1 MSKRFTEPRRWLVY
15 VGCSQLLTLPLCSLA
30 APALGDD
37 PDAARLKIVH
47 TRIVPP
53 VTGKADQLARLA
65 LQTATGTRVKPVER
79 TITGRVIDDQGA
91 GLPGVSIVVKGSQRG
106 STTDAEGNYKLVVP
120 DGATTLTFSFVGYLA
135 QDVAIG
141 NRSTVD
147 VTMKADTKSL
157 DEVVVVGYG
166 TQKKADVTGATAT
179 VTQKEFNAGVINNP
193 LQSVQGKVAG
203 LVIQAPNS
211 DPTNNRPAIRLRGT
225 SSLSAN
231 SEPLIVIDGV
241 AGANLNSV
249 TPEDIER
256 VDVLKDASAAAIYG
270 SRGANGVIV
279 VTTKRGKSGQTQIEY
294 NGYVGVQNV
303 TKNPDVLTADEFR
316 QKAQELGVKAID
328 GGASTDWFK
337 AMEQTAISHNH
348 SVGIS
353 GGSDKFTYRGSLV
366 YLNQPGVVKNSGYD
380 RLNARLNLVQKAFND
395 RLEIQLLASQQFANK
410 KFVDYNAFR
419 AATKM
424 NPTYPVY
431 NADGSFFQLASPQIE
446 EENPVARISQITN
459 DAKEKQTLV
468 NGKISLEV
476 LKGLKVGVNAS
487 LSDFNYFSGYFVP
500 STFRGYANTGKSLG
514 NRFQREV
521 IDKLIESTVSYN
533 TTFGKSSLNVLA
545 GHTYQKLSS
554 EEMFAE
560 NRDFPDIF
568 GYNNLEAGNPL
579 PDGGNTRVVRS
590 NKYEAILV
598 GLLGRVNY
606 SYDEK
611 YLLTANIRRDGSSR
625 FGANNRWGVFPS
637 LSLGWRISQE
647 PFLKNSSV
655 VNDLKI
661 RLGYGVTGNQDG
673 IGDYASRLIFSQSG
687 FYPTNG
693 GFRSAYAF
701 TQNAN
706 PDLKWETSAMTNLGF
721 DFALFNNR
729 VQGSLEFYNKDTRDL
744 LFNYPLSIG
753 QKYGS
758 ENLTAVVGSVLAN
771 VGQVNNRGVELSL
784 TYQVIDKG
792 KFNWQTTLNVAHN
805 RNRIVSLTN
814 DFYKYN
820 TANPTTYGGIGSGQG
835 GFASTFPI
843 VLQEGYPIGQF
854 YTARFLRFDERGNY
868 VYQDNGGGGTDPG
881 GKDRTYL
888 GSSQPYM
895 TLGWNNNFQYG
906 NFDLNFFFRGSL
918 GQKALNG
925 PYLLYANPGNFPGNN
940 VLAYSFESG
949 IGQGVASQ
957 LSSLWIEDAS
967 FIRLDNFR
975 LGYRV
980 PGLTR
985 YVRNPQ
991 VYVSGQNLFV
1001 ITNYRGIDP
1010 ELRTGSSRDVYGGP
1024 GDNSVNLSPGI
1035 DPVSFYPRTRSFV
1048 LGVSVAF

>member
-1 MSKRFTEPRRWLVY
+1 MAAN
-15 VGCSQLLTLPLCSLA
+15 LA
-30 APALGDD
+30 DRA
-37 PDAARLKIVH
+37 I
-47 TRIVPP
+47 
-53 VTGKADQLARLA
+53 
-65 LQTATGTRVKPVER
+65 TGTVVDE
-79 TITGRVIDDQGA
+79 QGA
-91 GLPGVSIVVKGSQRG
+91 VLPGVSIVVKGSQRG
-106 STTDAEGNYKLVVP
+106 TTTDKDGAYRLTIP
-120 DGATTLTFSFVGYLA
+120 DGGVTLTFSFVGYLP
-135 QDVAIG
+135 QDAVVNNQSVVNI
-141 NRSTVD
+141 TLK
-147 VTMKADTKSL
+147 TDTKSL

-166 TQKKADVTGATAT
+166 TQKKADVTGATST
-179 VTQKEFNAGVINNP
+179 VTSKEFNAGVINNP

-203 LVIQAPNS
+203 LVIQSPNS

-241 AGANLNSV
+241 SGANLNSV
-249 TPEDIER
+249 APEDIER

-294 NGYVGVQNV
+294 NGFVGVQNV
-303 TKNPDVLTADEFR
+303 VKNPDVLSADAFR

-328 GGASTDWFK
+328 GGASTNWFK
-337 AMEQTAISHNH
+337 EMEQTAISHNH
-348 SVGIS
+348 SIGIS

-380 RLNARLNLVQKAFND
+380 RLNARLNLTQKAFND
-395 RLEIQLLASQQFANK
+395 RLEVQLLVSQQFSNK

-419 AATKM
+419 AAIKM

-446 EENPVARISQITN
+446 EENPVARLMQIQN
-459 DAKEKQTLV
+459 DAKEKQTLI
-468 NGKISLEV
+468 NGKVSLEV
-476 LKGLKVGVNAS
+476 VKGLKIGVNAS
-487 LSDFNYFSGYFVP
+487 LSDYNYFSGYFVP
-500 STFRGYANTGKSLG
+500 STFRGYANTGKSLA
-514 NRFQREV
+514 NRNQREV
-521 IDKLIESTVSYN
+521 IDKLIESTISY
-533 TTFGKSSLNVLA
+533 TRAFGKSNLNVLA

-554 EEMFAE
+554 EEFFAE

-568 GYNNLEAGNPL
+568 GYNNLGAGNPL
-579 PDGGNTRVVRS
+579 PDGGNTRVATS

-606 SYDEK
+606 SYDDK

-637 LSLGWRISQE
+637 LSVGWRVSQE
-647 PFLKNSSV
+647 AFLKNSRV
-655 VNDLKI
+655 INDLKV

-673 IGDYASRLIFSQSG
+673 IGDYASRLIFTQSG

-693 GFRSAYAF
+693 GFRSAYSF

-721 DFALFNNR
+721 DFSLLNSR
-729 VQGSLEFYNKDTRDL
+729 LQGSLEFYNKDTKDL
-744 LFNYPLSIG
+744 LFNYPLAIG

-758 ENLTAVVGSVLAN
+758 ENLTAVVNNILAN

-784 TYQVIDKG
+784 TYQVIDKA
-792 KFNWQTTLNVAHN
+792 KFSWQTTLNLAHN
-805 RNRIVSLTN
+805 RNRVGSLSN
-814 DFYKYN
+814 SFYSYN
-820 TANPTTYGGIGSGQG
+820 TSNPTTYGGIGSGQG
-835 GFASTFPI
+835 GFANTFPI
-843 VLQEGYPIGQF
+843 VLQEGYPIGEF
-854 YTARFLRFDERGNY
+854 YAARFLGFDDKGNY
-868 VYQDNGGGGTDPG
+868 IFQDNGGGGKDPG

-888 GSSQPYM
+888 GSSQPSL

-906 NFDLNFFFRGSL
+906 NFDLNFFIRGSL
-918 GQKALNG
+918 GQKAING
-925 PYLLYANPGNFPGNN
+925 PYILYANPGNFPGNN
-940 VLAYSFESG
+940 VLNYAFQSG

-957 LSSLWIEDAS
+957 LSSLWLENAS

-975 LGYRV
+975 LGYRI
-980 PGLTR
+980 PGLGR
-985 YVRNPQ
+985 NIRNPQ

-1001 ITNYRGIDP
+1001 ITKYRGIDP

-1024 GDNSVNLSPGI
+1024 TDNNVNLSPGI

>member
-1 MSKRFTEPRRWLVY
+1 MNKIFTGKWRRSLYIGFSPFLCVPGSVFAHDMVLPGSQSTDRRIHVNESKGVFAGAGGSLKKAGSSV
-15 VGCSQLLTLPLCSLA
+15 LA
-30 APALGDD
+30 ANL
-37 PDAARLKIVH
+37 
-47 TRIVPP
+47 
-53 VTGKADQLARLA
+53 ADRAI
-65 LQTATGTRVKPVER
+65 TGTVVDE
-79 TITGRVIDDQGA
+79 QGA
-91 GLPGVSIVVKGSQRG
+91 VLPGVSIVVKGSQRG
-106 STTDAEGNYKLVVP
+106 TTTDKDGAYRLTIP
-120 DGATTLTFSFVGYLA
+120 DGGVTLTFSFVGYLP
-135 QDVAIG
+135 QDAVVNNQSVVNI
-141 NRSTVD
+141 TLK
-147 VTMKADTKSL
+147 TDTKSL

-166 TQKKADVTGATAT
+166 TQKKADVTGATST
-179 VTQKEFNAGVINNP
+179 VTSKEFNAGVINNP

-203 LVIQAPNS
+203 LVIQSPNS

-241 AGANLNSV
+241 SGANLNSV
-249 TPEDIER
+249 APEDIER

-294 NGYVGVQNV
+294 NGFVGVQNV
-303 TKNPDVLTADEFR
+303 VKNPDVLSADAFR

-328 GGASTDWFK
+328 GGASTNWFK
-337 AMEQTAISHNH
+337 EMEQTAISHNH
-348 SVGIS
+348 SIGIS

-380 RLNARLNLVQKAFND
+380 RLNARLNLTQKAFND
-395 RLEIQLLASQQFANK
+395 RLEVQLLVSQQFSNK

-419 AATKM
+419 AAIKM

-446 EENPVARISQITN
+446 EENPVARLMQIQN
-459 DAKEKQTLV
+459 DAKEKQTLI
-468 NGKISLEV
+468 NGKVSLEV
-476 LKGLKVGVNAS
+476 VKGLKVGVNAS
-487 LSDFNYFSGYFVP
+487 LSDYNYFSGYFVP
-500 STFRGYANTGKSLG
+500 STFRGYANTGKSLA
-514 NRFQREV
+514 NRNQREV
-521 IDKLIESTVSYN
+521 IDKLIESTISY
-533 TTFGKSSLNVLA
+533 TRAFGKSNLNVLA
-545 GHTYQKLSS
+545 GHTYQKLSN
-554 EEMFAE
+554 EEFFAE

-568 GYNNLEAGNPL
+568 GYNNLGAGNPL
-579 PDGGNTRVVRS
+579 PDGGNTRVATS

-598 GLLGRVNY
+598 GFLGRVNY
-606 SYDEK
+606 SYDDK

-637 LSLGWRISQE
+637 LSVGWRVSQE
-647 PFLKNSSV
+647 AFLKNSRV
-655 VNDLKI
+655 INDLKV

-693 GFRSAYAF
+693 GFRSAYSF

-721 DFALFNNR
+721 DFSLLNSR
-729 VQGSLEFYNKDTRDL
+729 LQGSLEFYNKDTKDL
-744 LFNYPLSIG
+744 LFNYPLAIG

-758 ENLTAVVGSVLAN
+758 ENLTAVVNNILAN

-784 TYQVIDKG
+784 TYQVIDKA
-792 KFNWQTTLNVAHN
+792 KFSWQTTLNLAHN
-805 RNRIVSLTN
+805 RNRVGSLSN
-814 DFYKYN
+814 SFYSYN
-820 TANPTTYGGIGSGQG
+820 TSNPTTYGGIGSGQG
-835 GFASTFPI
+835 GFANTYPI
-843 VLQEGYPIGQF
+843 VLQEGYPIGEF
-854 YTARFLRFDERGNY
+854 YAARFLGFDDKGNY
-868 VYQDNGGGGTDPG
+868 IFQDNGGGGKDPG

-888 GSSQPYM
+888 GSSQPSL

-906 NFDLNFFFRGSL
+906 NFDLNFFIRGSL
-918 GQKALNG
+918 GQKAING
-925 PYLLYANPGNFPGNN
+925 PYILYANPGNFPGNN
-940 VLAYSFESG
+940 VLNYAFQSG

-957 LSSLWIEDAS
+957 LSSLWLENAS

-975 LGYRV
+975 LGYRI
-980 PGLTR
+980 PGLGR
-985 YVRNPQ
+985 NIRNPQ
-991 VYVSGQNLFV
+991 VYVSGQNLLV
-1001 ITNYRGIDP
+1001 ITKYRGIDP
-1010 ELRTGSSRDVYGGP
+1010 ELRTGASRDVYGGAVDP
-1024 GDNSVNLSPGI
+1024 NANVNLSPGI